1 MDYMND
7 KELLRLLKADPERG
21 LAQTVRQYGAY
32 VYKIAFTRLGEICSK
47 EDIEEAVS
55 DIFMKLYT
63 SVSEK
68 GTEPRSVCA
77 YLSVIA
83 QRHCTDILRRHKA
96 EGQHISLDEIEN
108 IIPDNEVT
116 ADSGQIMQ
124 ALKRLGEPDTEIFVR
139 RYYLG
144 QPVKQIA
151 LEMNMKTDTLNKR
164 LSRGLKKLRKML
176 EEEGL

>member
-1 MDYMND
+1 MND
-7 KELLRLLKADPERG
+7 TELLELLGSSPQEG
-21 LAQTVRQYGAY
+21 LAAVVGKYSAY
-32 VYKIAFTRLGEICSK
+32 VYKIAYNRLFGVCAK
-47 EDIEEAVS
+47 EGIEEAVS

-68 GTEPRSVCA
+68 GAEPRSVCA

-83 QRHCTDILRRHKA
+83 QRHCTDVLRRQKA
-96 EGQHISLDEIEN
+96 NGQHISLDEIEN
-108 IIPDNEVT
+108 IIPEDEIT

-124 ALKRLGEPDTEIFVR
+124 ALKRLGEPNTEIFVR

-144 QPVKQIA
+144 QPVRQIA

>member
-1 MDYMND
+1 MND
-7 KELLRLLKADPERG
+7 TELLELLGSSPQEG
-21 LAQTVRQYGAY
+21 LAAVIGQYSAY
-32 VYKIAFTRLGEICSK
+32 VYKIAYNRLFGVCTK

-55 DIFMKLYT
+55 DIFMKLYS

-68 GTEPRSVCA
+68 GVKPRSVCA

-83 QRHCTDILRRHKA
+83 QRHCTDILRRQKA
-96 EGQHISLDEIEN
+96 NGQHISLDEIEN
-108 IIPDNEVT
+108 IIPDDEIT

-164 LSRGLKKLRKML
+164 LSRGLKKLRKIL